1 MSGTVARS
9 LGALGDAIGGTANV
23 NFDAGTLF
31 IDGVNNRVG
40 IGTTAPATFLH
51 ARTGASDGT
60 NGLLLEGGAT
70 NKTVMLRPSMGA
82 GNNNNL
88 VQTGDGGIIYD
99 GGSVNT
105 GAFVIAPWA
114 TGTSGMRMDSAGRMV
129 RPTQPAFAAYGGS
142 GLTTT
147 GSSQTCVFNTTAT
160 NVGGHY
166 NTSNGRFTAP
176 VAGLYHFTWFMSQ
189 SGSASGPV
197 AFILVNGNS
206 PFVPAISYGTA
217 YNNACA
223 SVVLSLNANDFVT
236 VGVIAFNSSFS
247 FIDFGYSGF
256 SGFLI

>member
-9 LGALGDAIGGTANV
+9 LGALGDALGGTANV

-31 IDGVNNRVG
+31 IDGTNNNVG
-40 IGTTAPATFLH
+40 IGTTSPGYALDILNSTAAVVRMAANTTSGYGFYQIGRSSTATNNWH
-51 ARTGASDGT
+51 MGSEGDGT
-60 NGLLLEGGAT
+60 FRFYNGNWGAGT
-70 NKTVMLRPSMGA
+70 ERMRIDASGRVIRPS
-82 GNNNNL
+82 
-88 VQTGDGGIIYD
+88 
-99 GGSVNT
+99 
-105 GAFVIAPWA
+105 
-114 TGTSGMRMDSAGRMV
+114 
-129 RPTQPAFAAYGGS
+129 QPAFAAYGGS
-142 GLTTT
+142 GITTT

-176 VAGLYHFTWFMSQ
+176 VAGLYHFTWFISQ
-189 SGSASGPV
+189 SGTATGPV
-197 AFILVNGNS
+197 AYILVNGNS